1 MILTALAMAFITTLV
16 VANIIAIKLFAF
28 DVPFIPD
35 DWLIDNVWVLPVSSF
50 TYPITFLITDTLS
63 ELYGRRTTTRI
74 VWIGFGCSILMLA
87 MIYFGKIIP
96 GAGFWVADGGQDAYD
111 FILGSV
117 PRIVAGSMVAY
128 LASQNFDVF
137 AFHFWKARTGGR
149 HLWFRNNASTM
160 MSQALDTFLFI
171 TIAFAGTV
179 PGSVLVTMLVGQYLV
194 KVALAALDTPVV
206 YALIS
211 LIRRYGGDDP
221 NMERAEPGLTQA

>member
-1 MILTALAMAFITTLV
+1 MILTTLAMAFITTLV

-50 TYPITFLITDTLS
+50 TYPITFLITDTIA
-63 ELYGRRTTTRI
+63 ELYGRKATTRI

-96 GAGFWVADGGQDAYD
+96 GADFWVADGGQDHYD

-128 LASQNFDVF
+128 LISQNFDVF
-137 AFHFWKARTGGR
+137 AFHFWKARTGGK

-160 MSQALDTFLFI
+160 MSQGIDTALFI

-179 PGSVLVTMLVGQYLV
+179 PGSVLATMLIGQYFV
-194 KVALAALDTPVV
+194 KVSLAALDTPLV
-206 YALIS
+206 YALIG
-211 LIRRYGGDDP
+211 LIRRFWGDDP
-221 NMERAEPGLTQA
+221 NMERAAPGLTQA

>member
-16 VANIIAIKLFAF
+16 VANVIAIKLFSF
-28 DVPFIPD
+28 SVPIIPD
-35 DWLIDNVWVLPVSSF
+35 DWLIDNVWVLPVGAF
-50 TYPITFLITDTLS
+50 TYPITFLLTDTIA
-63 ELYGRRTTTRI
+63 ELFGRKATTRI

-87 MIYFGKIIP
+87 MIYFGKILP
-96 GAGFWVADGGQDAYD
+96 GAGFWVADGGQKHYD

-117 PRIVAGSMVAY
+117 PRIVLASMVAY

-137 AFHFWKARTGGR
+137 AFHFWKQVTGGR

-160 MSQALDTFLFI
+160 MSQAIDTALFI

-194 KVALAALDTPVV
+194 KVCLAALDTPLV
-206 YALIS
+206 YALIGV
-211 LIRRYGGDDP
+211 IRRYGSDDP
-221 NMERAEPGLTQA
+221 EIGRAAPGLTQA

>member
-1 MILTALAMAFITTLV
+1 MILTTLAMAFITTLV

-28 DVPFIPD
+28 EVPFIPD

-50 TYPITFLITDTLS
+50 TYPITFLITDTIA
-63 ELYGRRTTTRI
+63 ELYGRRATTRI

-96 GAGFWVADGGQDAYD
+96 GADFWVADGGQDHYD

-128 LASQNFDVF
+128 LISQNFDVF
-137 AFHFWKARTGGR
+137 AFHFWKERTGGK

-160 MSQALDTFLFI
+160 MSQGIDTALFI

-179 PGSVLVTMLVGQYLV
+179 PGSVLATMLIGQYFV
-194 KVALAALDTPVV
+194 KVCLAALDTPAV
-206 YALIS
+206 YALIAV
-211 LIRRYGGDDP
+211 IRRFGGDDTD
-221 NMERAEPGLTQA
+221 MERAAPGLTRA

>member
-28 DVPFIPD
+28 SVPIIPD

-50 TYPITFLITDTLS
+50 TYPITFLITDTIA

-74 VWIGFGCSILMLA
+74 VWIGFGCSILMLS

-96 GAGFWVADGGQDAYD
+96 GADFWVADGGQDHYD
-111 FILGSV
+111 IILGSV

-128 LASQNFDVF
+128 LVSQNFDVF
-137 AFHFWKARTGGR
+137 AFHFWKERTDGR

-160 MSQALDTFLFI
+160 MSQGIDTALFI

-179 PGSVLVTMLVGQYLV
+179 PGNVLATMLIGQYLV
-194 KVALAALDTPVV
+194 KVFLAALDTPVV
-206 YALIS
+206 YALIAA
-211 LIRRYGGDDP
+211 IRKYGRNDP
-221 NMERAEPGLTQA
+221 AIASGPED

>member
-16 VANIIAIKLFAF
+16 VANIIAIKLFSF
-28 DVPFIPD
+28 SVPIIPD

-96 GAGFWVADGGQDAYD
+96 GADFWVAGGGQDSYD
-111 FILGSV
+111 AILGSV

-128 LASQNFDVF
+128 LVSQNFDVF
-137 AFHFWKARTGGR
+137 AFHFWRRKTNGR

-160 MSQALDTFLFI
+160 MSQGIDTALFI

-179 PGSVLVTMLVGQYLV
+179 PGNVLATMLIGQYLV
-194 KVALAALDTPVV
+194 KVGLAALDTPVV
-206 YALIS
+206 YALIAV
-211 LIRRYGGDDP
+211 IRRYAGDDP
-221 NMERAEPGLTQA
+221 EWGRPTPGLTQA

>member
-16 VANIIAIKLFAF
+16 VANIIAIKLFSF
-28 DVPFIPD
+28 SVPIIPD

-50 TYPITFLITDTLS
+50 TYPITFLITDTIA

-96 GAGFWVADGGQDAYD
+96 GAGFWVADGGQDHYD

-128 LASQNFDVF
+128 LISQNFDVF
-137 AFHFWKARTGGR
+137 AFHFWKERTDGR

-160 MSQALDTFLFI
+160 MSQGIDTALFI

-179 PGSVLVTMLVGQYLV
+179 PGNVLATMLIGQYLV
-194 KVALAALDTPVV
+194 KVCLAALDTPVV
-206 YALIS
+206 YALIAA
-211 LIRRYGGDDP
+211 IRKFGSDDP
-221 NMERAEPGLTQA
+221 ELGGAEPRLTQA

>member
-16 VANIIAIKLFAF
+16 VANIIAIKLFSF
-28 DVPFIPD
+28 SVPIIPD

-96 GAGFWVADGGQDAYD
+96 GAGFWVADGGQDHYD

-128 LASQNFDVF
+128 LISQNFDVL
-137 AFHFWKARTGGR
+137 AFHFWRRKTGGR

-160 MSQALDTFLFI
+160 MSQGIDTALFI

-179 PGSVLVTMLVGQYLV
+179 PGNVLATMLIGQYLV
-194 KVALAALDTPVV
+194 KVCLAALDTPIV
-206 YALIS
+206 YALIAA
-211 LIRRYGGDDP
+211 IRKYAGDDS
-221 NMERAEPGLTQA
+221 ELGGAEPRLTQA

>member
-1 MILTALAMAFITTLV
+1 LILTVLAMAFITTLV

-28 DVPFIPD
+28 DVPIIPD

-50 TYPITFLITDTLS
+50 TYPITFLITDTIA

-87 MIYFGKIIP
+87 MIYIGKILP
-96 GAGFWVADGGQDAYD
+96 GAGFWIADGGQEHYD

-128 LASQNFDVF
+128 LVSQNFDVF
-137 AFHFWKARTGGR
+137 AFHFWKERTDGR

-160 MSQALDTFLFI
+160 MSQGIDTALFI

-179 PGSVLVTMLVGQYLV
+179 PGSVLATMLIGQYLV
-194 KVALAALDTPVV
+194 KVCLAALDTPVV
-206 YALIS
+206 YVLIGA
-211 LIRRYGGDDP
+211 IRKYGRSDP
-221 NMERAEPGLTQA
+221 AIASGPQD

>member
-28 DVPFIPD
+28 DVPIIPD

-96 GAGFWVADGGQDAYD
+96 GAGF
-111 FILGSV
+111 
-117 PRIVAGSMVAY
+117 
-128 LASQNFDVF
+128 
-137 AFHFWKARTGGR
+137 
-149 HLWFRNNASTM
+149 
-160 MSQALDTFLFI
+160 
-171 TIAFAGTV
+171 
-179 PGSVLVTMLVGQYLV
+179 
-194 KVALAALDTPVV
+194 
-206 YALIS
+206 
-211 LIRRYGGDDP
+211 
-221 NMERAEPGLTQA
+221 